1 MNSSDNLTHPILH
14 TDPFMTQIET
24 ISMSILFL
32 LTVVGNAG
40 CILVL
45 LFCQRSN
52 NGSRKISRM
61 SFYIINL
68 SIADLSVAFLSILPT
83 LFWRYNVYF
92 SLKSNTL
99 CKLVSFFGIFPIYI
113 STFSL
118 LLMAYDRYKA
128 ICKPFKTYLWTH
140 KRAFIAIAL
149 LWILA
154 ACVSS
159 PQLYLFSLNEMN
171 IEAINKTV
179 ETCSVRW
186 PKKSYEISYV
196 LFHTFTQFVV
206 PLILLCFFYISIF
219 VTVTKSISLKNESQ
233 QKNSAPEVK
242 QRFLSAQLSTSSA
255 RKLPNSEKLEVI
267 TPILGR
273 KNELRQNTSTKTLT
287 RAKFKTL
294 KLTLS
299 VVIAYFLC
307 CLPFYISVTTHVII
321 ASENYSKTHGKFIR
335 KLIIL
340 VSNNNK

>member
-1 MNSSDNLTHPILH
+1 MNSSDNSSSFNGH
-14 TDPFMTQIET
+14 TDPLMTQVET
-24 ISMSILFL
+24 ITMSILFI
-32 LTVVGNAG
+32 LTVIGNTG
-40 CILVL
+40 CIIAL

-52 NGSRKISRM
+52 NGSRRVSRM

-68 SIADLSVAFLSILPT
+68 SIADLFVAFLSILPT

-92 SLKSNTL
+92 SLKSNVL
-99 CKLVSFFGIFPIYI
+99 CKLVSFSGIFPIYI

-128 ICKPFKTYLWTH
+128 ICMPFKTYLWSY
-140 KRAFIAIAL
+140 KRAFFTIML
-149 LWILA
+149 SWILA
-154 ACVSS
+154 AIISS
-159 PQLYLFSLNEMN
+159 PQLFLFALNEMN

-179 ETCSVRW
+179 ETCSVKW
-186 PKKSYEISYV
+186 AKKSYEISYV
-196 LFHTFTQFVV
+196 LFHTLSQFCI

-219 VTVTKSISLKNESQ
+219 ATVTKSISLKNESQ
-233 QKNSAPEVK
+233 QHDSLPEVK
-242 QRFLSAQLSTSSA
+242 QRFLSTQLSTLSA
-255 RKLPNSEKLEVI
+255 KQLPNPENNEVV

-273 KNELRQNTSTKTLT
+273 KNESKLPMRQNTSTKTLT

-299 VVIAYFLC
+299 VVIAYVLC

-335 KLIIL
+335 KT
-340 VSNNNK
+340 